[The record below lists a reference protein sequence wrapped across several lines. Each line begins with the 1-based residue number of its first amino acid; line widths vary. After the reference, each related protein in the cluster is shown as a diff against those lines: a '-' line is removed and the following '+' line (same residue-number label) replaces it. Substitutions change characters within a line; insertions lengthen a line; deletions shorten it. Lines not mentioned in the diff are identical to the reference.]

1 MSNASVPPETMPST
15 SQPTPA
21 ASKRRLPAEIG
32 VAVVCAAIF
41 LYFSLQSPTFRSPE
55 NLRLLAKQ
63 STQLALL
70 STGMTLVIS
79 TGGIDIS
86 VGSLIA
92 FCAMTLGWLS
102 VRAGMPIL
110 PACLLAVLTGA
121 AFGLVNGLLIARAKF
136 PPIIV
141 TLATLAAA
149 RAGAMLFNDGNSISP
164 LPLALNDLF
173 DRTQIAGLPLLFWIS
188 VISLV
193 AGHLLLNTTRFGR
206 ELLALG
212 GNRTAAQL
220 SGMPIIRTET
230 LVYLLS
236 GLLAGVAAVIDVS
249 LKTTATPNAGKQFEL
264 YAITA
269 VVLGGT
275 AITGGQATMLGTALG
290 VVAIR
295 ILLSGVRLSG
305 GQDEVAWFMVGVALL
320 LAVEVQ
326 KWRGK
331 SRG

>member
-1 MSNASVPPETMPST
+1 MSAPPVTQST
-15 SQPTPA
+15 TAPT
-21 ASKRRLPAEIG
+21 SGNRRRLPVEIG
-32 VAVVCAAIF
+32 IGVVCAAIF
-41 LYFSLQSPTFRSPE
+41 LYYAAQYPTFRSPE

-70 STGMTLVIS
+70 STGMTLVIA

-92 FCAMTLGWLS
+92 FSAMTIGWLS
-102 VRAGMPIL
+102 VRAGMGIV
-110 PACLLAVLTGA
+110 PACLLGVLTGTG
-121 AFGLVNGLLIARAKF
+121 FGLLNGLLIARAKF

-164 LPLALNDLF
+164 LPMALNDLF
-173 DRTQIAGLPLLFWIS
+173 DKTQIAGLPILFWIAL
-188 VISLV
+188 ISFV
-193 AGHLLLNTTRFGR
+193 AGHILLNKTAFGR

-212 GNRTAAQL
+212 GNRTTAQL
-220 SGMPIIRTET
+220 SGIPIIRTEA
-230 LVYLLS
+230 LVYVIS
-236 GLLAGVAAVIDVS
+236 GTLAGIAAVIDVA
-249 LKTTATPNAGKQFEL
+249 LKTTATPNAGKQYEL

-295 ILLSGVRLSG
+295 ILLSGVRISG
-305 GQDEVAWFMVGVALL
+305 AQDEVAWFLVGAALL
-320 LAVEVQ
+320 MAVEVQ

-331 SRG
+331 ANKAK